1 METEV
6 MAPSSSTSAPPSAAA
21 EFNFDSTCTTPY
33 ISASSSPQRFPTTF
47 YSLPVSP
54 TRISAFYHQFHDGAA
69 AAADDSM
76 SSIPFHWEEKPGTP
90 KSTAAISSTASSN
103 YGDADQEL
111 NDADFAFDF
120 SGHFSSLPADELFD
134 GGRIKPLKPPPKF
147 LYDQNRPLDSPKS
160 PKSPKNFI
168 IEAFSP
174 RRNRP
179 ADDFDPFAA
188 AIDQTRK
195 EKLHE
200 NNKTDKRGREHS
212 RTTNN
217 NKGSRSVS
225 PLRVS
230 DLLFDNDDDDD
241 EHEQQQQ
248 PTKTNPPLLSSF
260 SSFWYKKWRIKDL
273 LLFRSASESRAK
285 DEDELKKYT
294 MLRKPPPP
302 PPPPAAA
309 AEAAPP
315 PQEEVKN
322 SSFRSTES
330 VGSVSSRRRTSG
342 PAISAHELHY
352 TVNRALSEE
361 MRKRTTLPYKRGFLG
376 CLGFHPT
383 VSEMSKGIAPMSNGS
398 LSRG

>member
-6 MAPSSSTSAPPSAAA
+6 MAPSSPTATPSAGAAA

-47 YSLPVSP
+47 YSLPASP

-69 AAADDSM
+69 GADDSM

-90 KSTAAISSTASSN
+90 KSAAAISSTASSN

-120 SGHFSSLPADELFD
+120 SGHLDMSSLPADELFD
-134 GGRIKPLKPPPKF
+134 GGRIKPLKPPPRF

-179 ADDFDPFAA
+179 DDFDPFAA

-195 EKLHE
+195 EKLQD
-200 NNKTDKRGREHS
+200 NRIDKRGREHS

-248 PTKTNPPLLSSF
+248 QPTKTNPPLLSSF

-285 DEDELKKYT
+285 DQDELKKYH
-294 MLRKPPPP
+294 MLRKPPLPP
-302 PPPPAAA
+302 LPPA

-315 PQEEVKN
+315 PQQEEVKN

-330 VGSVSSRRRTSG
+330 VGSVSSRRRSSG

-383 VSEMSKGIAPMSNGS
+383 VSEMSKGIAPMSAGS
-398 LSRG
+398 SSRG